1 MVYYFNV
8 DEIFQMAEQIER
20 NGAQFYR
27 KIAERSPKGDL
38 RNLFLKFADMEE
50 EHEKV
55 FISMRAELSDKDKKS
70 TVFDPEGESAQ
81 YLRALADL
89 RVFDENSEEGFAF
102 SKDLADEEN
111 MKRAF
116 RAAIDLEQESIVFYQ
131 GMKEFVPEGLG
142 RNKINDI
149 IKEEMGHISIL
160 TNKLVSSA

>member
-8 DEIFQMAEQIER
+8 DEIFEMAEQIER

-27 KIAERSPKGDL
+27 KIAERSPKGDV

-81 YLRALADL
+81 YLQALADL